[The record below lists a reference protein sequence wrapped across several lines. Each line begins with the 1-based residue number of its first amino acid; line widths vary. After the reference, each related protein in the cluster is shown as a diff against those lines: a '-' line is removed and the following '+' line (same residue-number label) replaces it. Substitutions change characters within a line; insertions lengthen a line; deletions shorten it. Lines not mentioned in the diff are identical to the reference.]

1 MVVVVVVV
9 VLQQQLFGHS
19 DIFSFLF
26 SECVCLFIF
35 QCSYDPAKRI
45 TCSEAMEHPF
55 FHELLRGGGENASST
70 EGTASGEKK

>member
-1 MVVVVVVV
+1 MCT
-9 VLQQQLFGHS
+9 FFH
-19 DIFSFLF
+19 FLF
-26 SECVCLFIF
+26 SDVYVFIF
-35 QCSYDPAKRI
+35 KRSYDPAKRI